1 MEKAATSHIAKLI
14 KTESQALTH
23 RCTQPL
29 QLSVPTLLLPGKRY
43 NRGVR
48 RNHVV
53 KPILWIA
60 CLLPLATLIVGVF
73 AGTLGANPVERI
85 THRTGL
91 TALTLL
97 LCVLAIT
104 PLRRSSGVLWLIQ
117 YRRLLGLFAFFYGCL
132 HLLTYLWLDQN
143 FRLTAMAHDVAKRP
157 FITLGTLAWLLLLP
171 LALTSTQKAMR
182 LLGKRWL
189 RLHRL
194 VYAAAAAGAIHFYWL
209 VKLDKREPLLYLAV
223 LVALLGWRVV
233 VRAAKPQREQKPVSV
248 NLSAN

>member
-1 MEKAATSHIAKLI
+1 MLLRTGARNRLS
-14 KTESQALTH
+14 SQCPPCFCSANGTI
-23 RCTQPL
+23 
-29 QLSVPTLLLPGKRY
+29 
-43 NRGVR
+43 NAVR
-48 RNHVV
+48 RNYVV

-91 TALTLL
+91 TTLVLL
-97 LCVLAIT
+97 LCVLAIA
-104 PLRRSSGVLWLIQ
+104 PLRHASGVLWLIQ

-143 FRLTAMAHDVAKRP
+143 FSLPAMVHDVAKRP
-157 FITLGTLAWLLLLP
+157 FITMGTLAWLLLLP
-171 LALTSTQKAMR
+171 LALTSTQKAIR
-182 LLGKRWL
+182 SLGKRWV

-209 VKLDKREPLLYLAV
+209 VKRDKREPLLYLLV
-223 LVALLGWRVV
+223 LTALLGWRVLL
-233 VRAAKPQREQKPVSV
+233 RMAKTQREQKPISA
-248 NLSAN
+248 NLSAD